1 MTQQAPPPPPGG
13 DGPLLEARGIVKSFG
28 HVRALRGADF
38 DVFPGEVAAL
48 VGDNGAGK
56 STLVKVLSG
65 IHHADAGEIRFADE
79 RVTVPSPEAARE
91 LGIET
96 VYQDLAL
103 APDLDPAANLYL
115 GRELVRSGPLGW
127 LGFLDKKS
135 MRRGTDEAFASLGVG
150 LQNTDAPTATLSGGQ
165 RQGVAVSR
173 AVTWASRV
181 VFMDEPTAALGVV
194 QTRKVLDLIRRVRD
208 AGLSVV
214 LISHKMPEVFEVAD
228 RIQVLRLGKRVA
240 SFRAAEVSME
250 DVVGAMTGALG
261 ADGGSGDGSRS
272 GPGGG
277 QEER

>member
-1 MTQQAPPPPPGG
+1 
-13 DGPLLEARGIVKSFG
+13 
-28 HVRALRGADF
+28 
-38 DVFPGEVAAL
+38 AL

-65 IHHADAGEIRFADE
+65 IHHADAGEIRFAGE

-115 GRELVRSGPLGW
+115 GRERVRSGPLGW

-208 AGLSVV
+208 SGLSVV
-214 LISHKMPEVFEVAD
+214 LISHNMPEVFDVAD
-228 RIQVLRLGKRVA
+228 RIHVLRLGKRVA
-240 SFRAAEVSME
+240 SFSAAEVSME

-261 ADGGSGDGSRS
+261 ADGESSNGSGKH
-272 GPGGG
+272 PEGG
-277 QEER
+277 QGEER